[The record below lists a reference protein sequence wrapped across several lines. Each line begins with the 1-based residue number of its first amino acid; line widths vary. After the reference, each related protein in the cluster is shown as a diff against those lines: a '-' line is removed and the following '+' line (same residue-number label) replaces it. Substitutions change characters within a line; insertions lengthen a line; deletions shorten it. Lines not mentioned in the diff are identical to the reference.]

1 MIRIFISIVLAWSTL
16 VDAQSFPQKVIK
28 ITVGFAPG
36 GGSDFVARTL
46 AQDLSAVI
54 GQQVII
60 DNKVGAGGGVAARS
74 VAASEA
80 DGYNLLLGSAAN
92 FVINPLLS
100 KNLPYETSDFVS
112 VAPVARFGYALL
124 VKKDLPLR
132 SVAELIAYAKQ
143 NPSVLTVG
151 SAGNGS
157 NTHIVATAF
166 MFTTGTSMRHIPY
179 KGTAPALNDLMGG
192 TIDVL
197 FDSTPTV
204 YSMINAGALR
214 ALAVTGPEREA
225 VLSDLPTLSELGL
238 KSFNASNW
246 FAIFAPK
253 KTPPEVVNKLNAAIQ
268 KTLSIPRVKKQF
280 MDAGNQPIPG
290 SPNELDQ
297 LLKSETSSYKA
308 LLSQSKI
315 TLD

>member
-1 MIRIFISIVLAWSTL
+1 MLRYLILALCLFGLTSQ
-16 VDAQSFPQKVIK
+16 AQTYPSKVIK

-46 AQDLSAVI
+46 AQDLGSVL

-60 DNKVGAGGGVAARS
+60 DNRVGAGGGVAART
-74 VAASEA
+74 VANAEA
-80 DGYNLLLGSAAN
+80 DGYTLLLGSAAN

-100 KNLPYETSDFVS
+100 KNLPYETSDFVA

-124 VKKDLPLR
+124 VRKDLPLR
-132 SVAELIAYAKQ
+132 SVNELIAYAKQ
-143 NPSVLTVG
+143 NPSELTVG

-157 NTHIVATAF
+157 NTHIVATSF
-166 MFTTGTSMRHIPY
+166 MSSTGMVMRHIPY
-179 KGTAPALNDLMGG
+179 KGTAPALGDLIGG

-204 YSMINAGALR
+204 YSMINAGSLR

-225 VLSDLPTLSELGL
+225 VLADLPTLAELGV
-238 KSFNASNW
+238 KNFNASNW

-253 KTPPEVVNKLNAAIQ
+253 RTPAEVVYKLNAAIQ

-280 MDAGNQPIPG
+280 LDSGNQPIPG
-290 SPNELDQ
+290 SSNDLDQ
-297 LLKSETSSYKA
+297 LLKLETATYKA
-308 LLSQSKI
+308 LFNQAKI